1 MINPFP
7 NIVCTE
13 GVLSGS
19 PRIDGRRLSV
29 GDVVSFMKYYS
40 SLQEV
45 IDDYDP
51 LSEEIR
57 QALLYC
63 SSLQCKQ
70 DNPSVFC
77 HNCSLRRQQNGPLD
91 TSDLEE
97 MTFNDATFVTGDNS
111 IFLGSI
117 DELLEAWEGQDWLKI
132 ATDLLIDLRNDLFK
146 D

>member
-1 MINPFP
+1 MRNKFP
-7 NIVCTE
+7 IIVCTE
-13 GVLSGS
+13 GTLWGS

-29 GDVVSFMKYYS
+29 GDVVNFIKYYG

-45 IDDYDP
+45 MDDYD
-51 LSEEIR
+51 LSSEEIR

-77 HNCSLRRQQNGPLD
+77 HNCSLRREQNGPLD

-97 MTFNDATFVTGDNS
+97 MTFNDTKFVKGDNS
-111 IFLGSI
+111 VFLGSM
-117 DELLEAWEGQDWLKI
+117 DDLLEAWKGQDWWKI

-146 D
+146 E